1 MTNYR
6 WMDDA
11 PESIFLGMQ
20 TIQTITRQQLSL
32 LTARNA
38 RVFEVLS
45 EQHWAAGHIPG
56 AKAMPLDR
64 IAQVAITEAPDPFAD
79 VVLYCASET
88 CKNSHIAAQ
97 KLATLGYRSL
107 FVYAGGKADWKAA
120 GLALEV
126 AS

>member
-1 MTNYR
+1 
-6 WMDDA
+6 
-11 PESIFLGMQ
+11 MQ
-20 TIQTITRQQLSL
+20 TIRTITREQLS
-32 LTARNA
+32 RMNA

-45 EQHWAAGHIPG
+45 EAHWAAGHIPG

-64 IAQVAITEAPDPFAD
+64 IATVALTDAPDKEAD

-88 CKNSHIAAQ
+88 CKNSHLAAE
-97 KLATLGYRSL
+97 KLVTLGYRSV

-120 GLALEV
+120 GFALEV

>member
-1 MTNYR
+1 
-6 WMDDA
+6 
-11 PESIFLGMQ
+11 MQ
-20 TIQTITRQQLSL
+20 TIRTITREELSRL
-32 LTARNA
+32 NA

-56 AKAMPLDR
+56 AKPMPLDR
-64 IAQVAITEAPDPFAD
+64 IAEVARTAAPDKDAD

-88 CKNSHIAAQ
+88 CQNSHIAAE
-97 KLATLGYRSL
+97 KLATLGYRSV

-126 AS
+126 A